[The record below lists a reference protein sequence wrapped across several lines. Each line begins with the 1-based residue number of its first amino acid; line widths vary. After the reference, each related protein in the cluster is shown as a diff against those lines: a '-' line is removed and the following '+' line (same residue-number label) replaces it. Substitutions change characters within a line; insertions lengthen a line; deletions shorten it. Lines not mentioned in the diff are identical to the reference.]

1 MRFRTVSLTAKII
14 FIERRMVLGILEN
27 WIPEEK
33 IAHNVTQDVYEIVSV
48 VVVTTVVCTHS
59 FYPSTKMFN
68 VCSMYHVFDIRIWKQ
83 KYFDYHIV
91 RNHSVPEVEIVIRH
105 ISLLLGSNLLNLHN
119 YDLQNR
125 FVNRHKL
132 HLYVIKYILNWFYLR
147 LHWFVEIQTHF
158 EFPDHLFKKFKAN
171 VLYYMNSVD

>member
-59 FYPSTKMFN
+59 FYPSTKMFD
-68 VCSMYHVFDIRIWKQ
+68 VCSKYHVVDIRIWKS

-91 RNHSVPEVEIVIRH
+91 RNHSVPEVIRWNTPY
-105 ISLLLGSNLLNLHN
+105 LLLGNNLLNLHN

>member
-68 VCSMYHVFDIRIWKQ
+68 VCSMYHMFDIRIWRQ
-83 KYFDYHIV
+83 KYFDHHIV
-91 RNHSVPEVEIVIRH
+91 RNHSVPVVGI
-105 ISLLLGSNLLNLHN
+105 
-119 YDLQNR
+119 NR
-125 FVNRHKL
+125 FSKNYLIYQFASRQKIYSIFIITICKIDL
-132 HLYVIKYILNWFYLR
+132 WTVINYTCK
-147 LHWFVEIQTHF
+147 
-158 EFPDHLFKKFKAN
+158 
-171 VLYYMNSVD
+171 

>member
-33 IAHNVTQDVYEIVSV
+33 IAHNVTQDVYEIVSA
-48 VVVTTVVCTHS
+48 VVVTTVGCTHS
-59 FYPSTKMFN
+59 FYPSTRMFN

-83 KYFDYHIV
+83 NI
-91 RNHSVPEVEIVIRH
+91 SIIILLEIIIRY
-105 ISLLLGSNLLNLHN
+105 ISLLLGSNLFNLHN

-171 VLYYMNSVD
+171 VLYYMNLLDWNAQGRNC